1 MILNF
6 ADKQT
11 ATIWEGYRTPGLPIE
26 IQEIARRKLRMIN
39 NAYSLQDLTIPP
51 SNKLEKLK
59 GNFAGQYSIRIN
71 RQWRIKFDWIENNA
85 ANVQIID
92 YH

>member
-1 MILNF
+1 MIINF
-6 ADKQT
+6 ADKPT

-26 IQEIARRKLRMIN
+26 IQETARRKLRMIN
-39 NAYSLQDLTIPP
+39 NAYTLLDLTIPP

-59 GNFAGQYSIRIN
+59 GNYAGQYSIRIN
-71 RQWRIKFDWIENNA
+71 RQWRIIFEWTGNNA
-85 ANVQIID
+85 TNVQIID